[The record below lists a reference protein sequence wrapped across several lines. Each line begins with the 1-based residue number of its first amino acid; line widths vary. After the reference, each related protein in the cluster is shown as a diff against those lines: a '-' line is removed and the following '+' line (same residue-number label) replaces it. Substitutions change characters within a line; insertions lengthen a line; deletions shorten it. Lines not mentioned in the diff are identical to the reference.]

1 MLKQLFYIL
10 TFIFILCG
18 CSLRHETINKNENII
33 LKDEGIDSNIFFKK
47 TGKILKIRNANAPLY
62 LNSRAIVYI
71 DNGFSN
77 KYAHY

>member
-33 LKDEGIDSNIFFKK
+33 LKDEGIDSNIF
-47 TGKILKIRNANAPLY
+47 LKNW
-62 LNSRAIVYI
+62 
-71 DNGFSN
+71 
-77 KYAHY
+77 